1 MKGNFRNELKT
12 VLKVAPFEYF
22 LKFFTSIVIRGILL
36 VIPILFS
43 YVIDCVTDKV
53 FDKAILFIIIS
64 IVITLVYRLFE
75 GFNQMAYYKL
85 YNKLFSYYNKLAL
98 TKTVDNS
105 LFSLSRFTSSSYS
118 NIVIADVDIISG
130 FFTAG
135 VIRVVQII
143 EFIVIYTYFL
153 SLDLYIFISAI
164 AISLVM
170 IVIAIKSGKKV
181 QLLNEKRK
189 TSLDEM
195 GSSAFDFFVSIK
207 EIKSYH
213 IFNEVSTL
221 TNKNVDK
228 YLKDNRNYNVKFNFD
243 NHMFLYVFEAFRLL
257 TVLYGIILVKDGH
270 FAVGT
275 LLIIYNYYQ
284 KIIDNFNTILTIN
297 VEYRNLIVS
306 LNIFYKLVEYSKN
319 NKKGL
324 TVDKNHIKGNIEL
337 KNILYGFRDNPTL
350 NKASMNITEN
360 TITVLSGRDEAAQNG
375 IFDLLLK
382 LNRQHEGSIKIGDID
397 IDEIDDSSYYN
408 IISSVRRQTAFFD
421 VSIKDNFTMI
431 NGDFNRVQFICR
443 EIGLE
448 EKILKLP
455 KGYDTVLTDTTPIS
469 QSTKKLIVIARLLLK
484 ESRILLIDDIINALD
499 EEHETKVLNVLEK
512 MKKDHTIGIISN
524 AKEIQARADKIFDVS
539 DKVIKSM

>member
-1 MKGNFRNELKT
+1 MKGNFINELKT

-153 SLDLYIFISAI
+153 SLDFYIFISAV

-170 IVIAIKSGKKV
+170 LVIAIKSGKKV

-297 VEYRNLIVS
+297 VEYRNLMVS
-306 LNIFYKLVEYSKN
+306 LNRFYKLVEYSKN

-455 KGYDTVLTDTTPIS
+455 KGYDTVLTDNTPIS

-499 EEHETKVLNVLEK
+499 EEHETKVLNVLDK
-512 MKKDHTIGIISN
+512 MKKDHTIVIISN
-524 AKEIQARADKIFDVS
+524 AKEIQDRADKIFDVS